1 MTLPFRR
8 RHHDDEGSHDRARS
22 LSSSQLIEPLDAD
35 EATWLAGHLE
45 SCSECRRETEAF
57 AADRELLRSL
67 RDKPIEP
74 PRDLWA
80 RTSAALDREAGKR
93 GPADRRAD
101 RLSPAPRQR
110 DTRSPWQ
117 PLPVGAVAGVL
128 ILLVVL
134 GTALLPGILLPGQVP
149 GGTQVA
155 GASSPPGP
163 TPIAVA
169 ANPIVRVS
177 TAADGSLEL
186 MFTDIDAVCP
196 RARPECVPPPGNGPA
211 QTLGQLGA
219 KASTMTIS
227 PDDHQ
232 LVFEATGGTAS
243 EGKIYVV
250 PVPTKGVEQTPPPT
264 ATPGTGS
271 EPPVTPEPG
280 SPEPTPVE
288 TPVGQVEIASG
299 VTVVGEVAYSP
310 DGRYLAFSAAPIDHS
325 TGPDLYVW
333 SAGSGTAVAVTS
345 DHATYFSAWLGS
357 QILASHITIAAGPA
371 QSGSPAS
378 SDQPGASGGNGHG
391 NGQGNGQP
399 IDAHPSSFL
408 LDPATLVRTDLA
420 QADVWLPVVD
430 ASARF
435 VAYWSGTLT
444 SKDGL
449 TWELGAG
456 QVVLDKWS
464 SGPAASEPG
473 ASGASDASPAPDA
486 SAVPPIGPVGE
497 PKPLANGKVADFRAK
512 FDPAGTHLA
521 LWIGEN
527 LQEPVGRLHLIVID
541 SATGAVSSAEP
552 LPGTPALRRFSID
565 ANRLAWVTPPGQ
577 DGQESSLQVLGWDG
591 DSFGEIHTEPAQDL
605 LILR

>member
-35 EATWLAGHLE
+35 AATWLAGHLE
-45 SCSECRRETEAF
+45 SCSECRRETEGY

-101 RLSPAPRQR
+101 RRSPAPRQR
-110 DTRSPWQ
+110 GTGSPWQ
-117 PLPVGAVAGVL
+117 RLPVGAAAGVL

-134 GTALLPGILLPGQVP
+134 GTAFLPGILPP
-149 GGTQVA
+149 KTPSGTQVA
-155 GASSPPGP
+155 VATGVPGP
-163 TPIAVA
+163 TAIAIAAVPIPAL
-169 ANPIVRVS
+169 RS
-177 TAADGSLEL
+177 GADGSWDLFYTEVNK
-186 MFTDIDAVCP
+186 VCP
-196 RARPECVPPPGNGPA
+196 RSSPECVPPPGNGTT
-211 QTLGQLGA
+211 QTLGQLSA

-227 PDDHQ
+227 PDDDQ
-232 LVFEATGGTAS
+232 LVFEATGGTA
-243 EGKIYVV
+243 GVYVV
-250 PVPTKGVEQTPPPT
+250 PVPAKGTQQTPPPS
-264 ATPGTGS
+264 ATPGTS
-271 EPPVTPEPG
+271 SQPPVTAQPG
-280 SPEPTPVE
+280 SPEPTPAA
-288 TPVGQVEIASG
+288 TPIGQVEIASG

-345 DHATYFSAWLGS
+345 DHATYFSGWLGS
-357 QILASHITIAAGPA
+357 QVLASHLAIVAGPG
-371 QSGSPAS
+371 QSGSPDS
-378 SDQPGASGGNGHG
+378 SDQPGASGGNAHG
-391 NGQGNGQP
+391 NGQGNGKP
-399 IDAHPSSFL
+399 VEAHPSSFL
-408 LDPATLVRTDLA
+408 FDPATLVRTDLA

-430 ASARF
+430 VSARF
-435 VAYWSGTLT
+435 VVYWSGTLT
-444 SKDGL
+444 SKDGS
-449 TWELGAG
+449 TWELGTG

-464 SGPAASEPG
+464 SGPATPEPG
-473 ASGASDASPAPDA
+473 TSGATGASQAPDA
-486 SAVPPIGPVGE
+486 SGLPVVGPVGE
-497 PKPLANGKVADFRAK
+497 AKPLENGKVADFRAK

-541 SATGAVSSAEP
+541 PATGTVSSAEP
-552 LPGTPALRRFSID
+552 LPGTPALRRFSIA

>member
-8 RHHDDEGSHDRARS
+8 RHHDDEGSHDRARL

-35 EATWLAGHLE
+35 AAAWLAGHLE

-80 RTSAALDREAGKR
+80 RTAAALDREAGKR

-101 RLSPAPRQR
+101 RRSPAPRQR
-110 DTRSPWQ
+110 GTRSPWQ
-117 PLPVGAVAGVL
+117 RLPVGAAAGVL

-134 GTALLPGILLPGQVP
+134 GTALLPGLSPQASPSGP
-149 GGTQVA
+149 PVA
-155 GASSPPGP
+155 VGSPGP
-163 TPIAVA
+163 TAIVIAAVPIPAL
-169 ANPIVRVS
+169 RS
-177 TAADGSLEL
+177 AADGSWDLFYTEVNK
-186 MFTDIDAVCP
+186 VCP
-196 RARPECVPPPGNGPA
+196 RSSPECVPPPGNGAA
-211 QTLGQLGA
+211 QTLGQLSA

-232 LVFEATGGTAS
+232 LVFEATGDTA
-243 EGKIYVV
+243 GQVKIYVV
-250 PVPTKGVEQTPPPT
+250 PVPAKGSGQTPPPT
-264 ATPGTGS
+264 ATPGTS
-271 EPPVTPEPG
+271 SQQSATPEPA

-288 TPVGQVEIASG
+288 TPPGQVEIASG

-357 QILASHITIAAGPA
+357 QVLASHLAIAAGSG
-371 QSGSPAS
+371 QSGSPES
-378 SDQPGASGGNGHG
+378 SVQPGASGGNAHG
-391 NGQGNGQP
+391 NGQGNGKP
-399 IDAHPSSFL
+399 VEAHPSSFL

-430 ASARF
+430 ASARS
-435 VAYWSGTLT
+435 VVYWSGTLT

-464 SGPAASEPG
+464 SGAASPEPG
-473 ASGASDASPAPDA
+473 TSGATGASQAPDA
-486 SAVPPIGPVGE
+486 SRLPVVGPVGE
-497 PKPLANGKVADFRAK
+497 AKPLENGKVADFRAK

-541 SATGAVSSAEP
+541 PATGAVSSAEP

>member
-35 EATWLAGHLE
+35 AATWLSGHLE
-45 SCSECRRETEAF
+45 SCSECRRETEGF

-101 RLSPAPRQR
+101 RRSPAPRQR
-110 DTRSPWQ
+110 GIGSPWQ
-117 PLPVGAVAGVL
+117 RLPVGAAAGVL

-134 GTALLPGILLPGQVP
+134 GTAFLPGILPP
-149 GGTQVA
+149 KTPSGTQVA
-155 GASSPPGP
+155 HATGVPGP
-163 TPIAVA
+163 TAIVIAAVPIPAL
-169 ANPIVRVS
+169 RS
-177 TAADGSLEL
+177 AADGSWDLFYTEVNK
-186 MFTDIDAVCP
+186 VCP
-196 RARPECVPPPGNGPA
+196 RSSPECVPPPGNGTT
-211 QTLGQLGA
+211 QTLGQLSA

-227 PDDHQ
+227 PDDDQ
-232 LVFEATGGTAS
+232 LVFEATGGTA
-243 EGKIYVV
+243 GVYVV
-250 PVPTKGVEQTPPPT
+250 PVPSKGSVQTPSPS
-264 ATPGTGS
+264 ATPGTS
-271 EPPVTPEPG
+271 SQPPVTAEPA
-280 SPEPTPVE
+280 SPEPTPAE
-288 TPVGQVEIASG
+288 TPPGQLEIASG

-310 DGRYLAFSAAPIDHS
+310 DGRYLAFSAAPINRS

-345 DHATYFSAWLGS
+345 DHATYFSGWLGS
-357 QILASHITIAAGPA
+357 QVLASHLAVVAGPG
-371 QSGSPAS
+371 QSGSPES

-391 NGQGNGQP
+391 NGQGNGLQ
-399 IDAHPSSFL
+399 IEAHPSSFL

-430 ASARF
+430 VSARS
-435 VAYWSGTLT
+435 VVYWSGTLT

-449 TWELGAG
+449 TWELGTG

-464 SGPAASEPG
+464 TGPATPEPG
-473 ASGASDASPAPDA
+473 TSGATGASQVPDA
-486 SAVPPIGPVGE
+486 SGLPVVGPVGE
-497 PKPLANGKVADFRAK
+497 AKPLQSGKVADFRAK

-541 SATGAVSSAEP
+541 PATGAVSSAEP